1 MKIIETHEYNNS
13 DHDDASRV
21 EIELITDEGKY
32 NLSLGESEP
41 EDNYLFRDLNDVY
54 FISDLIQKAYEAG
67 KRGEIFE
74 YELIEDKDN
83 E

>member
-1 MKIIETHEYNNS
+1 MKIVETHYYNNS

-54 FISDLIQKAYEAG
+54 FISDLINKAYEAG
-67 KRGEIFE
+67 KRGEEFE

>member
-1 MKIIETHEYNNS
+1 MKIIEKHQFYNS
-13 DHDDASRV
+13 DHDDASHV

-54 FISDLIQKAYEAG
+54 FISDLINKAYEAG
-67 KRGEIFE
+67 KRGEEFE
-74 YELIEDKDN
+74 YKLIEERD

>member
-1 MKIIETHEYNNS
+1 MKIVETHYYNNS

-21 EIELITDEGKY
+21 EIELVTDEGEY

-54 FISDLIQKAYEAG
+54 FISDLINKAYEAG
-67 KRGEIFE
+67 KRGEEFE
-74 YELIEDKDN
+74 YKLIEERD

>member
-1 MKIIETHEYNNS
+1 MKIIETHYYNNS
-13 DHDDASRV
+13 DHDDASSV
-21 EIELITDEGKY
+21 EIELITDEGVH

-67 KRGEIFE
+67 KRGEEFE